1 MFRFVSFFSVIASI
15 IGLSCL
21 DDKGLTTD
29 SWTIIK
35 APKTGD
41 AFLYATG
48 TEDFYQP
55 SYSLNDTSQGALSLT
70 LNQLWE
76 SETSYVLF
84 NDEPPGVSGYNYTV
98 GHTKGILA
106 VDSEAQTG
114 LYIVHSFPSWPLG
127 PGGTK
132 SPSIQNSY
140 GGLSSNLWTYGQ
152 NAYCVSV
159 SAKTIDTFAYSF
171 QLNIP
176 YIYDTKLSTTVMK
189 SLPNVTALIN
199 GTVSKADICANHPF
213 TTIGGKQHILFSK
226 STQWNKDLWFSCVA
240 PYIKKDL
247 VVESWIRGSAIGPS
261 CSGTY
266 EVNDASEISF
276 DSSFTWSEY
285 NDQRSAPS
293 AGSPFHFL
301 SEMDHSKWATST
313 DGQITCH
320 GDINRM
326 TTQYVRGGGAVCF
339 ISTGYDLEKSITKEN
354 SC

>member
-1 MFRFVSFFSVIASI
+1 MMILVTAFLSLVTGIF
-15 IGLSCL
+15 GLSCL
-21 DDKGLTTD
+21 DDKGLSTD

-41 AFLYATG
+41 NFLYATG
-48 TEDFYQP
+48 DKGEDLYSP
-55 SYSLNDTSQGALSLT
+55 SYSLNDTTKGALSLT

-76 SETSYVLF
+76 SETNYVLF
-84 NDEPPGVSGYNYTV
+84 NDESPGISGYNYTV

-114 LYIVHSFPSWPLG
+114 FYIVHSFPSWPLG
-127 PGGTK
+127 PQ
-132 SPSIQNSY
+132 SPRSQNSY

-176 YIYDTKLSTTVMK
+176 NIYDTKLSTTVMN

-199 GTVSKADICANHPF
+199 GLYSTAAICAIHPF
-213 TTIGGKQHILFSK
+213 TSIGGKEHILFSK
-226 STQWNKDLWFSCVA
+226 STQWNKDLWSSCVA
-240 PYIKKDL
+240 PYVKKDL

-261 CSGTY
+261 CSGAY
-266 EVNDASEISF
+266 EVLDASEIAF

-285 NDQRSAPS
+285 N
-293 AGSPFHFL
+293 
-301 SEMDHSKWATST
+301 DHSKWATST

-339 ISTGYDLEKSITKEN
+339 QSLGYDLEKSIIKEN